1 MGNLAGKVG
10 NLAGKVGN
18 LAGFAMLTGGIY
30 PTKNPTMGKTL
41 KVAAD
46 RAYDQTKTVLP
57 GEVAQGV
64 YMQNAPSLQALK
76 LMHLMIG
83 RAGGRMADDTTH
95 EMRLSDVRKI
105 EGMSNHSRSSLTPLF
120 AELAAAVIISDDT
133 ENHLVTI
140 GGLLDEAQI
149 DYRDEISGDL
159 SVSWG
164 FGRTFRRMAQES
176 NHWAILDRQAVFHL
190 GSKYSV
196 LLFQHI
202 ASLQNLKYVSS
213 KRFTVPEL
221 RAMFGVPEGKHKR
234 FADLKRDVLGVA
246 LNEINSDVTRLQ
258 LTVSYHKIGRTVAEV
273 EIAWD
278 VKKDLKKVKAEQDR
292 PKVGRKARRDGSA
305 EIPAP
310 AFPAS
315 GSVKGTKPWDHI
327 ARDNAPRLQG
337 NHVPDLRVL
346 ADTFRK
352 WCGEKYISLDALSI
366 EKTYT
371 TWCKRYSPR

>member
-1 MGNLAGKVG
+1 M
-10 NLAGKVGN
+10 
-18 LAGFAMLTGGIY
+18 
-30 PTKNPTMGKTL
+30 
-41 KVAAD
+41 VAAD

-105 EGMSNHSRSSLTPLF
+105 EGMNNHSRSSLTPLF

-133 ENHLVTI
+133 KNHLVTI

-258 LTVSYHKIGRTVAEV
+258 LTVFYHKIGRTVAEV

-278 VKKDLKKVKAEQDR
+278 VKKDLTKVKAEQDR
-292 PKVGRKARRDGSA
+292 PKVGRKARLDGSA
-305 EIPAP
+305 ENPVVS
-310 AFPAS
+310 FPAS
-315 GSVKGTKPWDHI
+315 GSVKGNLPWDNI
-327 ARDNAPRLQG
+327 AREHAPRLPG
-337 NHVPDLRVL
+337 NHVPDLL
-346 ADTFRK
+346 TLSQSFRK
-352 WCGEKYISLDALSI
+352 WCEEKTIQLDARSI
-366 EKTYT
+366 EKTFT